1 MQNGKAGS
9 YFWARAGPAAETDA
23 IAKIAK
29 AKRRIGIFLTIDG
42 TASAQPNRPAMLI
55 PVNSR
60 SRGPS
65 SAQLPLTCPALA
77 GERGGPPVTPR
88 QRK

>member
-9 YFWARAGPAAETDA
+9 YFWAWAGPAAETDA

-29 AKRRIGIFLTIDG
+29 AKRRIGIFLTIGD
-42 TASAQPNRPAMLI
+42 TASAQPHRPAMLI

-65 SAQLPLTCPALA
+65 SAPRYITL
-77 GERGGPPVTPR
+77 EPPR
-88 QRK
+88 R